1 MPREHRRCEAGASS
15 RMPAQLDRAGF
26 LQRAAAQRRKAA
38 ILRWLRKVHGWL
50 GLWGAVFGFLF
61 GASGI
66 VLAHRA
72 VLKLPV
78 TKVEQSVVHYR
89 LAPAPASVGEL
100 AARISRE
107 FGFEGREARLK
118 VEPARAV
125 SWNGGEMS
133 QPERWEIA
141 FDHPK
146 RGVRV
151 EYFVGNAY
159 AKVDRVDATV
169 VGTLARLHMA
179 TGVDAFW
186 VLLIDSFA
194 GSLMALALT
203 GTLLWTQLRL
213 PRLAAACGLL
223 GAPVLA
229 VVWLAVNP

>member
-1 MPREHRRCEAGASS
+1 MSVPV
-15 RMPAQLDRAGF
+15 DRAA
-26 LQRAAAQRRKAA
+26 LMERAAAQRRKTA

-61 GASGI
+61 GATGI

-72 VLKLPV
+72 VQKLPV
-78 TKVEQSVVHYR
+78 TKVEQSVVQYR
-89 LAPAPASVGEL
+89 LATQPSTANEL
-100 AARISRE
+100 AQRLSRE
-107 FGFEGREARLK
+107 FGFEGREPRLK
-118 VEPARAV
+118 VEPARPVA
-125 SWNGGEMS
+125 WNSGS
-133 QPERWEIA
+133 LAQPERWEIG

-159 AKVDRVDATV
+159 ARVEKIDATWI
-169 VGTLARLHMA
+169 GTLTRLHMS

-186 VLLIDSFA
+186 VLLVDSFA

-229 VVWLAVNP
+229 ALWLAINP

>member
-1 MPREHRRCEAGASS
+1 MS
-15 RMPAQLDRAGF
+15 AQLDRAGF
-26 LQRAAAQRRKAA
+26 LERAAAQRRKAA

-61 GASGI
+61 GATGI

-78 TKVEQSVVHYR
+78 TKVEQSVVQYR
-89 LAPAPASVGEL
+89 LATQPSTASEL
-100 AARISRE
+100 AQRLSRE
-107 FGFEGREARLK
+107 FGFEGREPRLK
-118 VEPARAV
+118 VEPARPVA
-125 SWNGGEMS
+125 WNSGS
-133 QPERWEIA
+133 LAQPERWEIG

-159 AKVDRVDATV
+159 ARVEKVDATWI
-169 VGTLARLHMA
+169 GTLTRLHMS

-186 VLLIDSFA
+186 VLLVDSFA

-229 VVWLAVNP
+229 ALWLAINP

>member
-1 MPREHRRCEAGASS
+1 MS
-15 RMPAQLDRAGF
+15 AQLDRAGF
-26 LQRAAAQRRKAA
+26 LERAAAQRRKNA

-61 GASGI
+61 GATGI

-78 TKVEQSVVHYR
+78 TKVEQSVVQYR
-89 LAPAPASVGEL
+89 LATQPSTAKDL
-100 AARISRE
+100 AERLSRE
-107 FGFEGREARLK
+107 FGFEGREPRLK
-118 VEPARAV
+118 VEPARPVAW
-125 SWNGGEMS
+125 SSGS
-133 QPERWEIA
+133 LAQPERWELA

-151 EYFVGNAY
+151 EYFVGKAY
-159 AKVDRVDATV
+159 ARVERVDATWI
-169 VGTLARLHMA
+169 GTLTRLHMA

-186 VLLIDSFA
+186 VLLIDTFA
-194 GSLMALALT
+194 GSLMALSLT

-229 VVWLAVNP
+229 ALWLAVNP

>member
-1 MPREHRRCEAGASS
+1 MS
-15 RMPAQLDRAGF
+15 AQLDRAGF
-26 LQRAAAQRRKAA
+26 LERAAAQRRKAA

-61 GASGI
+61 GATGI

-78 TKVEQSVVHYR
+78 TKVEQSVVQYR
-89 LAPAPASVGEL
+89 LATQPSTANEL
-100 AARISRE
+100 AERLSRE
-107 FGFEGREARLK
+107 FGFEGRQPRLK
-118 VEPARAV
+118 VEPARPVA
-125 SWNGGEMS
+125 WNS
-133 QPERWEIA
+133 ASLAQPERWEIG

-159 AKVDRVDATV
+159 ARVEKIDATWI
-169 VGTLARLHMA
+169 GTLTRLHMS

-186 VLLIDSFA
+186 VLLVDTFA

-229 VVWLAVNP
+229 ALWLAINP

>member
-1 MPREHRRCEAGASS
+1 MS
-15 RMPAQLDRAGF
+15 AQLDRAGF
-26 LQRAAAQRRKAA
+26 LERAAAQRRKTA
-38 ILRWLRKVHGWL
+38 ILRWLRMVHGWL
-50 GLWGAVFGFLF
+50 GLWGAVFGFVF
-61 GASGI
+61 GATGI

-72 VLKLPV
+72 VLKVPV
-78 TKVEQSVVHYR
+78 TKVEQSVVQYR
-89 LAPAPASVGEL
+89 LATTPANAIDL

-107 FGFEGREARLK
+107 FSFEGREPRVK
-118 VEPARAV
+118 VEPARPVA
-125 SWNGGEMS
+125 WNGASLS

-159 AKVDRVDATV
+159 ARIDKVDATWI
-169 VGTLARLHMA
+169 GTLTRLHMA

-186 VLLIDSFA
+186 VLLVDSFA

-229 VVWLAVNP
+229 VLWLAVNP

>member
-1 MPREHRRCEAGASS
+1 MA
-15 RMPAQLDRAGF
+15 AQLDRAEF
-26 LQRAAAQRRKAA
+26 LQRAAAQRRKTA

-61 GASGI
+61 GATGI

-72 VLKLPV
+72 ILALPV
-78 TKVEQSVVHYR
+78 MKVEQSVLQYR
-89 LAPAPASVGEL
+89 LGTPPATAGEL
-100 AARISRE
+100 AQRVSRE
-107 FGFEGREARLK
+107 FGFAGREPRVK
-118 VEPARAV
+118 VEPARPVA
-125 SWNGGEMS
+125 WNGGS
-133 QPERWEIA
+133 FAQPERWEIA

-146 RGVRV
+146 RGVRI

-159 AKVDRVDATV
+159 ARIDRIDATWI
-169 VGTLARLHMA
+169 GALTRLHMA

-223 GAPVLA
+223 GAPLLA
-229 VVWLAVNP
+229 ALWLAANP